1 VPAAASSAETPDR
14 TLMSNESALPHKQ
27 FAPDARGPLAGVRV
41 LDLSRVV
48 AGNMVSLLL
57 ADFGAE
63 VIKIESPEGDPLRDW
78 LVNGVAANW
87 KVYARNKKS
96 VCLNLRK
103 PEAKELLLRLAA
115 TAGVFIENFRPGT
128 LEKMGLGPDVL
139 HARNPKLVIVRVTGW
154 GQTGPYRHKPGF
166 GTLAE
171 GMSGFAALNGFAD
184 REPVLP
190 PMQLADCTAGAYG
203 AFAALIALRHVEV
216 SGGRGQVID
225 LSLLEPL
232 FSFMGPQA
240 ASYKASGK
248 LRDRTGS
255 RSTTAAPRNAYRTR
269 DAKWVC
275 MSAST
280 QAMTERLFRVIGRP
294 DLIANPR
301 YKTNADR
308 VRNAAELDAIIGA
321 FIAGMTLAENLA
333 FFDRHEV
340 TVGPIYDIAQI
351 IADPHVQAREM
362 VVEYPDAELGTVPM
376 HGVVPPLSETPG
388 GVRMPAPRL
397 GEHNEDV
404 LTAIGLTPDDLA
416 RLTTQDVIYQGKQRR
431 KSAPPAQ

>member
-1 VPAAASSAETPDR
+1 
-14 TLMSNESALPHKQ
+14 MSNESALPRKS
-27 FAPDARGPLAGVRV
+27 FAPEARGPLAGVRV

-63 VIKIESPEGDPLRDW
+63 VIKIETPEGDPLRDW
-78 LVNGVAANW
+78 LVNGIAANW

-103 PEAKELLLRLAA
+103 AEAKELLLELAQ
-115 TAGVFIENFRPGT
+115 TAGIFIENFRPGT
-128 LEKMGLGPDVL
+128 LEKMGLGPGAL

-190 PMQLADCTAGAYG
+190 PMQLADCTAGTYG

-216 SGGRGQVID
+216 SGGRGQVVD
-225 LSLLEPL
+225 VSLLEPL

-240 ASYKASGK
+240 ASYRASGK
-248 LRDRTGS
+248 LRSRTGS

-269 DAKWVC
+269 DEKWVC

-294 DLIANPR
+294 DLIDNPR
-301 YKTNADR
+301 YRTNADR
-308 VRNAAELDAIIGA
+308 VRNAAELDAVIGD

-333 FFDRHEV
+333 FFDQHEV
-340 TVGPIYDIAQI
+340 TVGPVYDISQI
-351 IADPHVQAREM
+351 VEDPHVMAREM
-362 VVEYPDAELGTVPM
+362 VVEYPDEDLGFIPM

-388 GVRMPAPRL
+388 VVRLPAPKL
-397 GEHNEDV
+397 GQHNEEI
-404 LTAIGLTPDDLA
+404 LGALGLTKDDLA
-416 RLTTQDVIYQGKQRR
+416 RLAAQDVIYAGKPRR
-431 KSAPPAQ
+431 KTVSGKG

>member
-1 VPAAASSAETPDR
+1 
-14 TLMSNESALPHKQ
+14 MSNDSLLPRKE
-27 FAPDARGPLAGVRV
+27 FAPDARGPLGGVRV

-57 ADFGAE
+57 ADFGAD
-63 VIKIESPEGDPLRDW
+63 VIKIEPPEGDPLRDW
-78 LVNGVAANW
+78 LVDGIAANW

-103 PEAKELLLRLAA
+103 AEAKELLLRLAE
-115 TAGVFIENFRPGT
+115 TAGIFIENFRPGT

-171 GMSGFAALNGFAD
+171 GMSGFAAINGFED

-190 PMQLADCTAGAYG
+190 PMQLADCTAGTYG

-225 LSLLEPL
+225 VSLLEPL

-240 ASYKASGK
+240 ASYRASGK
-248 LRDRTGS
+248 LRPRTGS

-269 DAKWVC
+269 DGKWVC

-280 QAMTERLFRVIGRP
+280 QAMTERLFRAIGRA
-294 DLIANPR
+294 DLIDNPR
-301 YKTNADR
+301 YRTNADR
-308 VRNAAELDAIIGA
+308 VRNAAELDTIIGE
-321 FIAGMTLAENLA
+321 FIARMTLAENLE

-340 TVGPIYDIAQI
+340 TVGPIYDISQI
-351 IADPHVQAREM
+351 MTDPHVRAREM
-362 VVEYPDAELGTVPM
+362 VVDYPDEEIGMIPM
-376 HGVVPPLSETPG
+376 HGIVPPLSATPG
-388 GVRMPAPRL
+388 AVRMPAPTL
-397 GEHNEDV
+397 GQHNHEV
-404 LTAIGLTPDDLA
+404 LQALGLTNEDLA
-416 RLTTQDVIYQGKQRR
+416 RLAAQDVIYAGRQRR
-431 KSAPPAQ
+431 KARSSAQ